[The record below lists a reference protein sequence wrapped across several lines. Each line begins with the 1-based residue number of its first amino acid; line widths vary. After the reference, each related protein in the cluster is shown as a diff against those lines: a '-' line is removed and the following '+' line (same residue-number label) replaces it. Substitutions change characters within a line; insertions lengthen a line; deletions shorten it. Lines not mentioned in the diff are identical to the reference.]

1 MITSRVASR
10 TLGGAFSGRA
20 SATYVTLAG
29 VGFMLPGE
37 RTVLFFSA
45 TGTQVFD
52 MAAILFAKRW
62 RSSCRRGALGAVM
75 RKLTG

>member
-1 MITSRVASR
+1 VITSRVASR

-29 VGFMLPGE
+29 V
-37 RTVLFFSA
+37 LFFFA

-62 RSSCRRGALGAVM
+62 RSSCRSGAIGAVM